1 MNSKRISALI
11 TTLILILTLTA
22 CNNKNSVIEETTT
35 HQHIP
40 ETTAIKETLSAAI
53 NEYNETTTV
62 EATTEQK
69 TVTQTEMSTKYTET
83 TTEKNWTDALI
94 INTYKASASKTTAS
108 VVSTQTISLD
118 SISINN
124 GEGAINSMLKLV
136 KPVISKVVESNS
148 TEFDG
153 ITGGFENLNI
163 SDIENAKAYQKNNN
177 TIIKITLKQQT
188 DGIGNDKNNGTVGHG
203 ISVIGDISVVLN
215 QLTDAGLPME
225 IDDNNIL
232 MTYTEPEISVVIDN
246 NGNIINGTWKYKV
259 QLDMTDFTVAGS
271 KVEKTSVVIKN
282 VITIN
287 GGFSE

>member
-1 MNSKRISALI
+1 MNSKRITALI
-11 TTLILILTLTA
+11 TAFILILTLTA
-22 CNNKNSVIEETTT
+22 CNNKKTVSAETTT
-35 HQHIP
+35 YQNIQ
-40 ETTAIKETLSAAI
+40 ETTSTTEIISSAVNI
-53 NEYNETTTV
+53 NNETTIIETTTAAQAV
-62 EATTEQK
+62 STTE
-69 TVTQTEMSTKYTET
+69 TSTKYAET
-83 TTEKNWTDALI
+83 TTETTWTDALI
-94 INTYKASASKTTAS
+94 INTYKTAADKSATSI
-108 VVSTQTISLD
+108 VSTQTISLD
-118 SISINN
+118 NISINN

-153 ITGGFENLNI
+153 ITGGFKNLSV
-163 SDIENAKAYQKNNN
+163 SDVENATAYKNDNN

-188 DGIGNDKNNGTVGHG
+188 DGVGNDKNNGTVGHG

-271 KVEKTSVVIKN
+271 KVENTSVIIKN
-282 VITIN
+282 VITVN